1 MCNRYRTDKTNEAL
15 AEALA
20 EWREAE
26 WDDQPGRNT
35 PEPYEMFPNTPGR
48 IVTIN
53 DGRLKTSEAL
63 WGMPS
68 PAKALVTKTGK
79 PMAHDPGVTNV
90 RNTSSPHWRRWLG
103 TEKRCLVPFTR
114 FCEPDQVGRTYK
126 DKWFVFADGRELA
139 FFAGVRDTLTRQI
152 RAKDPEPTS
161 GEFYAF
167 LTTDANSE
175 VVTYHERAM
184 PVILTNWGECERWL
198 TSEWGDVQDLQRP
211 LPDGTLRLVEATDN

>member
-48 IVTIN
+48 IVTLEN
-53 DGRLKTSEAL
+53 GRLKIGEAL
-63 WGMPS
+63 WGMPT
-68 PAKALVTKTGK
+68 PEEHLVTPRGK
-79 PMAHDPGVTNV
+79 KMAHDPGITNV
-90 RNTSSPHWRRWLG
+90 RNTFAPHWEQWLG
-103 TEKRCLVPFTR
+103 VENRCLVPFTR
-114 FCEPDQVGRTYK
+114 FCEPDQVGRTFK
-126 DKWFVFADGRELA
+126 DKWFVFSDGRELA
-139 FFAGVRDTLTRQI
+139 FFAGVRDNLSRQI
-152 RAKDPEPTS
+152 KAKDPEPTT

-167 LTTDANSE
+167 LTTKANRE
-175 VVTYHERAM
+175 VAQYHSKAM

-198 TSEWGDVQDLQRP
+198 TGHWFDVKDLQRP
-211 LPDGTLRLVEATDN
+211 LQDGTLKLDES